1 MGEIRKNLIYS
12 TILTSAHYVFPLL
25 VYPYVSRVLGVPN
38 IGLVGFIDSIAT
50 YFILF
55 SMMGISIVGVRE
67 IARRNGD
74 RKGLSDVF
82 FSLLSLHAVT
92 TTVALCVMVAATFC
106 VDELRL
112 HWRMMGVGACKLVF
126 NLFLVEWFYKGIEDF
141 RYITLRS
148 LFIRGAY
155 VFSVFLFVRK
165 AEDTELYYCL
175 TMGVVAVTAV
185 VNMAHAGKFVSC
197 RKTKVALRSF
207 VRPYFSFGIYELLA
221 TAYTT
226 FNVAYLGFV
235 SDNTEVGYYV
245 TATKLVWILSSM
257 LTAFT
262 GVMLPRVSRLVAEGD
277 MRQVRKYLR
286 KSIAM
291 ICLALIP
298 VITVIDIFAPD
309 VVGLLSGPGYE
320 GAVLP
325 LRIIIPFMLVAAL
338 EQLFVVQTLIP
349 LGCDRWV
356 TMLTVI
362 AAFAA
367 VALNIILVGAMGA
380 VGSAVVWGVSET
392 ILFAGS
398 TALVRSRLS
407 TALRENVR

>member
-25 VYPYVSRVLGVPN
+25 VYPYVSRALGVSN
-38 IGLVGFIDSIAT
+38 IGLVGFLDSIAT

-74 RKGLSDVF
+74 RKGLSEVF

-92 TTVALCVMVAATFC
+92 TAVALCVMVTATIC

-155 VFSVFLFVRK
+155 VVSVFLFVRK

-185 VNMAHAGKFVSC
+185 VNMAHAGKFVSY
-197 RKTKVALRSF
+197 RKIKVALRSF
-207 VRPYFSFGIYELLA
+207 IRPYFSFGIYELLA

-262 GVMLPRVSRLVAEGD
+262 GVMLPRVSRLVAEGNL
-277 MRQVRKYLR
+277 RQVREYLR
-286 KSIAM
+286 KSIGL

-298 VITVIDIFAPD
+298 VITAIEIFAPEA
-309 VVGLLSGPGYE
+309 VGLLSGPGYE
-320 GAVLP
+320 GAAAP
-325 LRIIIPFMLVAAL
+325 LRVMMPFMLVAAL
-338 EQLFVVQTLIP
+338 EQLLVVQTLIP
-349 LGCDRWV
+349 MGLDRRV
-356 TMLTVI
+356 TELTVL
-362 AAFAA
+362 AAFVA
-367 VALNIILVGAMGA
+367 VVLNIILVGTMGA
-380 VGSAVVWGVSET
+380 VGSAVVWGVSES
-392 ILFAGS
+392 ILLAGS
-398 TALVRSRLS
+398 LLLAR
-407 TALRENVR
+407 NVMKNKRTI